1 MESWSRINVV
11 VLLSSMCLFGC
22 SFNDDS
28 RESDSG
34 RVEVDQ
40 AGSSATSKLQAGQPS
55 LDLSLDPINM
65 GVEEAEQLEAAL
77 SRMLEQVDIELN
89 TQATRGRILLDEDG
103 SYTIKD
109 GDSLSALIEDV
120 GLSTNLKG
128 EVLQR
133 AFVVANPRA
142 FRRANP
148 NWMYAGAKLR
158 MPTVEDLKGMLFK
171 AGQPTSDKS
180 IRQEDAVDWIRY
192 PR

>member
-1 MESWSRINVV
+1 MKSWSRINVV
-11 VLLSSMCLFGC
+11 VLLSSLYLFGC
-22 SFNDDS
+22 SINDDS
-28 RESDSG
+28 SEPHSG
-34 RVEVDQ
+34 HPEVDK
-40 AGSSATSKLQAGQPS
+40 ADSSATSQAREPQTS
-55 LDLSLDPINM
+55 LDLTLDRFNM

-89 TQATRGRILLDEDG
+89 TQATRGRILLDGDG
-103 SYTIKD
+103 NYTIKD
-109 GDSLSALIEDV
+109 GDSLSALIEDL
-120 GLSTNLKG
+120 GLSTNLKS
-128 EVLQR
+128 ELLQK

-142 FRRANP
+142 FKRSNP

-171 AGQPTSDKS
+171 GGQPTSDKS